1 MRVLV
6 LLANDS
12 VPYDLWSDD
21 RRMSSSMSLSL
32 SAGGCNLGLIV
43 CNLIRTSTGYPVLI
57 PVGPGWVHGR
67 TDGKTRLKEEMVLHY
82 YSTTG
87 ACMYT
92 NQRVHDRIS

>member
-67 TDGKTRLKEEMVLHY
+67 DECKVYL
-82 YSTTG
+82 
-87 ACMYT
+87 
-92 NQRVHDRIS
+92 